1 MRIERSA
8 VLGRDIRREDGPS
21 IAESTWDGVRASLRE
36 GRVDQALAGIDYGC
50 AEAKMMYDSMCG
62 FADHAL
68 GRLAEVAGDD
78 EAARLLPARP
88 GTAAD
93 APASGADAGRSP
105 PVGTG
110 FQRGSHAR
118 TMGRNDAD
126 RLAAGWDEVRADV
139 RDGWIERALTRIDT
153 CCALAKTMHDDM
165 CRLADDALTRL
176 AQLAGDEEVHQLLRK
191 RYRPVIERW
200 LETTPGT
207 RESVERGIEFQ
218 RGHFGAT
225 SVREEAD
232 RFVVTCDPC
241 GSGGQLRR
249 TGRVARVEGA
259 HDWTWNRENVPYYCT
274 HCAVMWEILPTEM
287 RGYPIRI
294 NLPPA
299 NDADPCVHLY
309 YKSPDSIPEE
319 YFARISRARGVA
331 PMAGAAAPPGADA
344 GAPAAASGDEGAKA
358 RS

>member
-1 MRIERSA
+1 MKIERSA
-8 VLGRDIRREDGPS
+8 ALGRDIRREDGPS
-21 IAESTWDGVRASLRE
+21 LAASTWDGVRASLRA
-36 GRVDQALAGIDYGC
+36 GRVEEALAGIDYGC

-68 GRLAEVAGDD
+68 ERLAEVAGDD
-78 EAARLLPARP
+78 EA
-88 GTAAD
+88 
-93 APASGADAGRSP
+93 GR
-105 PVGTG
+105 
-110 FQRGSHAR
+110 RGSHVGTR
-118 TMGRNDAD
+118 GRDDAE

-139 RDGWIERALTRIDT
+139 RDGRLEQACARIDA
-153 CCALAKTMHDDM
+153 CCAMAKAMHDDM

-176 AQLAGDEEVHQLLRK
+176 AQLAGDEEVHQLLRR

-200 LETTPGT
+200 LETTPRT

-218 RGHFGAT
+218 RGHFGST

-249 TGRVARVEGA
+249 TKRVARVEGA

-309 YKSPDSIPEE
+309 YKRPEAIPDE
-319 YFARISRARGVA
+319 YFTRISRVRGGA
-331 PMAGAAAPPGADA
+331 PTAGAE
-344 GAPAAASGDEGAKA
+344 APAAPCDEGEEA
-358 RS
+358 RP